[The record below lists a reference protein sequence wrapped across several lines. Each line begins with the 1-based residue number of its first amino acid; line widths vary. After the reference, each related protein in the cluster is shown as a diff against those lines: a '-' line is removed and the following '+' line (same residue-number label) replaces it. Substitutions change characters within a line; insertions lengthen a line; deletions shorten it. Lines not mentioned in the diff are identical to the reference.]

1 MKKTP
6 LLLML
11 AVLLWNAG
19 AAMPA
24 EVEAGVGFKAGTYG
38 IGLDLAFGL
47 NKYVSVRGSLQSYDL
62 DETTTEGG
70 IDYDGTFNL
79 GGVGLFVD
87 LMPTG
92 GAFRLTAGILD
103 NRNRITLEAAPLGP
117 QEIGG
122 VVYTPA
128 EIGTL
133 NGAVEFDDQVLYL
146 GIGVGDVARGKRV
159 GFLFDLG
166 VVFQGS
172 GDVLLESST
181 GLVNPADLEA
191 EVAEIEA
198 DISDFDLWPVVS
210 FGLAVRF

>member
-19 AAMPA
+19 AATSA
-24 EVEAGVGFKAGTYG
+24 EVEAGVGLKAGTYG
-38 IGLDLAFGL
+38 MGLELAFGL
-47 NKYVSVRGSLQSYDL
+47 NKHVSVRGSLHSYDL
-62 DETTTEGG
+62 DETVSEGG

-79 GGVGLFVD
+79 GGLGLFVD
-87 LMPTG
+87 VMPTG
-92 GAFRLTAGILD
+92 GPFRLTAGILD
-103 NRNRITLEAAPLGP
+103 NRNRIRLDAAPLGP

-128 EIGTL
+128 EIGNLSGT
-133 NGAVEFDDQVLYL
+133 VEFNDQVPYL
-146 GIGVGDVARGKRV
+146 GIGFGDVARGKRV

-172 GDVLLESST
+172 GDVRLESST
-181 GLVNPADLEA
+181 GLVDPADLEA
-191 EVAEIEA
+191 EIAEIEA
-198 DISDFDLWPVVS
+198 DISGYDLWPVVS